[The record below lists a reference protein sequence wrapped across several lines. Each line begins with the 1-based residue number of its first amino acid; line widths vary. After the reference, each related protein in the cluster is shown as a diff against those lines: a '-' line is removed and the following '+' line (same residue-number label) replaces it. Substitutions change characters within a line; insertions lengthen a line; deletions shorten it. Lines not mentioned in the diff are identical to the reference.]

1 MLNQG
6 ILNIK
11 IDETSVDICPLCQKR
26 FSLESNV
33 VKVKQKRKLLFFAHK
48 ECIDIFD
55 TFISNLVGR

>member
-1 MLNQG
+1 MLNQW

-33 VKVKQKRKLLFFAHK
+33 VKVEQKRKLLFFAHK